1 MTSSMT
7 SSGPSAK
14 IHTATVGINT
24 VVIVKESLTYKS
36 CDELAKIYNQLF
48 REGRDRIVLDFRA
61 VPFLDSQALELL
73 YSMHEALGHSGG
85 ILKIFGLN
93 ATCRDILAATRL
105 INVFHVYGE
114 MAEAL
119 RGDA

>member
-1 MTSSMT
+1 MTS
-7 SSGPSAK
+7 PK

-24 VVIVKESLTYKS
+24 VITIKESLLYKS
-36 CDELAKIYNQLF
+36 CGELETVYNQCS
-48 REGRDRIVLDFRA
+48 REGKSRIVLDFRA

-73 YSMHEALGHSGG
+73 YAMHESLEHAGG

-93 ATCRDILAATRL
+93 GTCRDILAATRL
-105 INVFHVYGE
+105 TNFFHVYGE